1 MKGWMEGSKTKGLK
15 CRLFCLSLL
24 FILLLSLCGCGNTS
38 GKDTALESESP
49 QKTEEAGGDEFKITE
64 LAGTA
69 SDYADENN
77 WLKIP
82 EITKPAD
89 TIYLYP
95 TCNMDDSQWTA
106 SICGI
111 DDAAVRARAQQVY
124 EAQATVF
131 EESTNVFAPYYR
143 QSNINYVADMRGAEL
158 EKFQMNEQRTDVYA
172 ALDYYFEHYNN
183 GRPFIIA
190 GHSQGSIMV
199 KIVLGEYM
207 QAHPEYLKRMI
218 AAYPIGYSITT
229 DWLEMHPYIEF
240 AKEAGDTGVIVSWNT
255 EGPGNKGQ
263 DNLVV
268 EEHALSINPINWKR
282 DETPADYSENLG
294 SRMLNEQT
302 GEYEIRMNVADAVL
316 DNERGVVIC
325 NSTEPFVSAAALFGP
340 ESYHNNDY
348 AFYYENLKQNAALR
362 VQNFMERQK

>member
-1 MKGWMEGSKTKGLK
+1 MKRWRKQVKVKGFT

-24 FILLLSLCGCGNTS
+24 LILLLSLCSCGNTS
-38 GKDTALESESP
+38 DEDSVPESESP
-49 QKTEEAGGDEFKITE
+49 QKTEEAGSDEYKMAE
-64 LAGTA
+64 LTGTA
-69 SDYADENN
+69 SDYSDESN

-82 EITKPAD
+82 ELTKPVD

-95 TCNMDDSQWTA
+95 TCNMDNSEGA
-106 SICGI
+106 EPICGI
-111 DDAAVRARAQQVY
+111 DDQAMRERAQKIY

-143 QSNINYVADMRGAEL
+143 QSNINYVAGMSSAEL
-158 EKFQMNEQRTDVYA
+158 EKFQMNEQRTDIYT
-172 ALDYYFEHYNN
+172 ALDYYFEQYNN
-183 GRPFIIA
+183 DRPFIIA

-207 QAHPEYLKRMI
+207 QAHPEYLERMV

-229 DWLEMHPYIEF
+229 DWLELHPYLKF
-240 AKEAGDTGVIVSWNT
+240 AEEAGDTGVIVSWNT

-268 EEHALSINPINWKR
+268 EEHAVSINPINWKR
-282 DETPADYSENLG
+282 DETPADFSENLG

-302 GEYEIRMNVADAVL
+302 GAYEIRMNVADAVL
-316 DNERGVVIC
+316 DQERGVVVC
-325 NSTEPFVSAAALFGP
+325 NSTEPFISAGTLFGP

-348 AFYYENLKQNAALR
+348 AFYYENLKQNVALR
-362 VQNFMERQK
+362 VQNFME